1 MQGSMLVAGQG
12 DTYET
17 QAPQSSSLKPERA
30 LRISEVLGWK
40 QERSH
45 GTRGKGARS
54 RMVRDVGTGSVKG
67 QRECSGSRNNNT

>member
-17 QAPQSSSLKPERA
+17 QAPQAPQSSSLKPERA
-30 LRISEVLGWK
+30 LRISEALGWK

-45 GTRGKGARS
+45 GTRGKGR
-54 RMVRDVGTGSVKG
+54 
-67 QRECSGSRNNNT
+67 